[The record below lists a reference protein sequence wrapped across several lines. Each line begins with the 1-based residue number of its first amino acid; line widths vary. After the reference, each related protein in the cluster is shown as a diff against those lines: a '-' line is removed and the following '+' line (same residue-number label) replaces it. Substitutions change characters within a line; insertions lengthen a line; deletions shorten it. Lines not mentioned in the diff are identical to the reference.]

1 VSALSLS
8 IFIIAILLF
17 ASPTFLSHFFAC
29 VEMADVIGD
38 KSELTLQSIVVP
50 VVHEILGK
58 DTVFHFK
65 LQEDESIA
73 HYISSFASVVIT
85 GPITFEL
92 SAPATSTVAASAAV
106 AVIPDKYAT
115 FPTTRLQVKRLEGAI
130 SVKDA
135 ILVPAALTIEGK
147 VRQVSTVLSH
157 KTLLDF
163 PPVVVGHLV
172 VAGGSSASE
181 TTLTAHVPLALAG
194 VAHRKTW

>member
-1 VSALSLS
+1 MS
-8 IFIIAILLF
+8 
-17 ASPTFLSHFFAC
+17 
-29 VEMADVIGD
+29 DVIGD

-50 VVHEILGK
+50 VVHEISGEN
-58 DTVFHFK
+58 TVFHFK
-65 LQEDESIA
+65 LVDDPSIA
-73 HYISSFASVVIT
+73 HYLSSFASVVIT

-92 SAPATSTVAASAAV
+92 SAPATSTVAASCAV
-106 AVIPDKYAT
+106 AIIPDKYT
-115 FPTTRLQVKRLEGAI
+115 DYPVNRLQIKRLEGSI

-163 PPVVVGHLV
+163 PPVVVGHLL
-172 VAGGSSASE
+172 VAGGTARSE
-181 TTLTAHVPLALAG
+181 TTLTAHVPLALSG